1 MESPVSNFLLFLML
15 AGIPGLAADDT
26 QGQEMP
32 VVPAVAAPTVTAACD
47 QPGTLWDNHRV
58 VPCLPRSECDS
69 GPAWAGFLFPKDG
82 YELQV
87 LAGAYFAPCGLGP
100 ETPVYDFAP
109 MTIRLGRIT
118 ECGLRNG
125 LLRGN
130 LEPML
135 EFSGAPV
142 FNGFGNFYIG
152 ASGLLRYNFVQPES
166 RLVPYLQVGA
176 GATYNDGFQTA
187 NQQALGQGLEF
198 LLQAEIGMRYFMSDR
213 WSLDIEGGLV
223 HISNANLANR
233 NAGINALGGSIGI
246 SYYFGGAGHPV
257 RW

>member
-1 MESPVSNFLLFLML
+1 VSNFLLFLML
-15 AGIPGLAADDT
+15 AGIPGLSDDR

-32 VVPAVAAPTVTAACD
+32 LVSAMASPTVTEEWNK
-47 QPGTLWDNHRV
+47 PGTLWDTQRV
-58 VPCLPRSECDS
+58 VPCLPHTESDALL
-69 GPAWAGFLFPKDG
+69 PWTGFPRCG

-87 LAGAYFAPCGLGP
+87 LAGTYFAPSGLGP
-100 ETPVYDFAP
+100 ETPVYNVAP
-109 MTIRLGRIT
+109 VTIRLGRIT
-118 ECGLRNG
+118 ERGFSDG

-142 FNGFGNFYIG
+142 VNGFGNFYIG

-176 GATYNDGFQTA
+176 GATYNDGFRTV
-187 NQQALGQGLEF
+187 NQEALGEGLEF
-198 LLQAEIGMRYFMSDR
+198 LLQAEMGLRYFMSDR
-213 WSLDIEGGLV
+213 WSLDIEGGLL
-223 HISNANLANR
+223 HISNARLANR

-246 SYYFGGAGHPV
+246 SYYFGGAGHPQ
-257 RW
+257 R

>member
-1 MESPVSNFLLFLML
+1 LSNFLLFLML
-15 AGIPGLAADDT
+15 AGIPGLSDDA

-32 VVPAVAAPTVTAACD
+32 VVPAMATLTDAWDKPA
-47 QPGTLWDNHRV
+47 TLWDTHRV
-58 VPCLPRSECDS
+58 VPYVPCSE
-69 GPAWAGFLFPKDG
+69 GNTAPACAGFLFPKCG

-87 LAGAYFAPCGLGP
+87 LAGTYFAPYGLGP
-100 ETPVYDFAP
+100 ETPVYDVAP
-109 MTIRLGRIT
+109 VTIRLGRIT
-118 ECGLRNG
+118 ECGFSAG
-125 LLRGN
+125 WLRGN

-142 FNGFGNFYIG
+142 FNGFGSFYIG

-176 GATYNDGFQTA
+176 GITYNDGFRTA
-187 NQQALGQGLEF
+187 NQEALGESVEF
-198 LLQAEIGMRYFMSDR
+198 LLQAEIGVRYFMSDR
-213 WSLDIEGGLV
+213 WSLDIEGGLL
-223 HISNANLANR
+223 HISNANLARR

-246 SYYFGGAGHPV
+246 SHYFGSAGRPQ